1 MAISQ
6 GERERIIAALDSMED
21 TVARAVI
28 ATMESFAAW
37 LEGVMPTVF
46 QRFRDRMRSMWES
59 LRKAFA

>member
-1 MAISQ
+1 
-6 GERERIIAALDSMED
+6 MED

-46 QRFRDRMRSMWES
+46 QRVRDRMRSMWES
-59 LRKAFA
+59 LRRAFA